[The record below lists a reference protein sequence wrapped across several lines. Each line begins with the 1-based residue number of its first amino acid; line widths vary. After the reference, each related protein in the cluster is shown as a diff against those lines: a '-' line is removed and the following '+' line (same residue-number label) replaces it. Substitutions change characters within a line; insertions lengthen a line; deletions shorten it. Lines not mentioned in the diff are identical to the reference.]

1 MRKTM
6 QNETAFS
13 IELLETFEKKRSK
26 TRFTQAQTQS
36 RAVENDDGLKI
47 PDFREKLL
55 AEK

>member
-1 MRKTM
+1 M